1 MRRGGGKLGRKGG
14 VEEERKRGG
23 EVEKRMGGR
32 EMRWREGAE
41 ATFKCGQKSQIV
53 RCRTC
58 SKRRIVRQSA
68 AKIVKLCGQIVAN
81 IH

>member
-1 MRRGGGKLGRKGG
+1 MGLKLSLL
-14 VEEERKRGG
+14 EELTFDDQL
-23 EVEKRMGGR
+23 VS
-32 EMRWREGAE
+32 E

-58 SKRRIVRQSA
+58 LKKRIVRQSA
-68 AKIVKLCGQIVAN
+68 AKIVKFCGEIAAN